1 VETQGTVT
9 LAVYRLNLGT
19 GFREFLRELAE
30 LSRGVRQADASVIPL
45 PVKPLRDLAAGRKS
59 YTSYRRSVR
68 ALLERLAV
76 LQNSSGRVLAGPAL
90 VKFGNASFL
99 SVIDAATGQEVA
111 RKVVRLNPYCGGYT
125 GRPPVVDVGGLRVCL
140 ILLDDI
146 LYPEVVRYC
155 TYSGVDVVI
164 SLVPPLLDLDP
175 EVLVATSRT
184 RAVENRV
191 HVIIAGGYSEGS
203 TTPTVLVRSDGRPV
217 DLSSEER
224 SEVVYVSIAPSSGRT
239 REDPELRK
247 LYVEIVRELNK
258 RVGQT

>member
-1 VETQGTVT
+1 METQGTVT

-19 GFREFLRELAE
+19 GFREFLRELTE
-30 LSRGVRQADASVIPL
+30 LSRGVRQVDASVVPL
-45 PVKPLRDLAAGRKS
+45 PVKPLRDLVTGRKS

-68 ALLERLAV
+68 ALLERLAT
-76 LQNSSGRVLAGPAL
+76 LQSSSGRVFAGPAL

-99 SVIDAATGQEVA
+99 SVVDAVTGQEVA
-111 RKVVRLNPYCGGYT
+111 RKVVKLNPYCGGYT
-125 GRPPVVDVGGLRVCL
+125 GRSPLVNVGSLRICL
-140 ILLDDI
+140 TVLDDI

-155 TYSGVDVVI
+155 TYSGADVMI
-164 SLVPPLLDLDP
+164 GIVPPLLDLDP

-184 RAVENRV
+184 RAVENRI
-191 HVIIAGGYSEGS
+191 HVIVAGGYSEGG

-217 DLSSEER
+217 DLSTEER

-258 RVGQT
+258 RVGLT